1 MCLSF
6 NAVTVLC
13 ALLIE
18 AGFGYPVSLQGRV
31 KHPVMRMGVLIE
43 NLGSRLNHPS
53 MQEAKRRL
61 NGWIALGLL
70 LAAAVIPALAL
81 QYTVLQL
88 PAPIALV
95 ILACLASALIAQHSL

>member
-31 KHPVMRMGVLIE
+31 KHPVMWMGALIE
-43 NLGSRLNHPS
+43 RLELSLNLAS

-70 LAAAVIPALAL
+70 LAAAVKG
-81 QYTVLQL
+81 QL
-88 PAPIALV
+88 RL
-95 ILACLASALIAQHSL
+95 LRL